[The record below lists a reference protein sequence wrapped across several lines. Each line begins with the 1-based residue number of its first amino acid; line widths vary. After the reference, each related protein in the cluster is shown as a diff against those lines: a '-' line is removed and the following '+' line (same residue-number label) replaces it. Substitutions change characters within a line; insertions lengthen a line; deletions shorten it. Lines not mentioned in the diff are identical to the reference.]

1 MSVGLVRWKALDVL
15 RAIAVTAVLV
25 EHAPFRF
32 SGIAGWTGVDLFF
45 VLSGFLV
52 SGLLFAEHRARG
64 HLRVGR
70 FLIRR
75 ALKIYPAFYA
85 LLALTVLVRLAH
97 AHQVSLAA
105 ALSEGLFVQN
115 YGPRFWMHTW
125 SLAVEEHFYLLLPV
139 GLLWLTRRGG
149 SDVFRPLPLIFL
161 GLAVLLLAGRTA
173 AVLVWRLPFEQVMYP
188 THFRIDAL
196 MCGVTIAYFF
206 HYRRSSLDVALS
218 QPRVRRGL
226 VAVAVVC
233 LLPVVT
239 IPPDAPFILT
249 AGLSLAYLGYAAI
262 LLLTLP
268 GGSPP
273 TERDGWLGA
282 VWNAAAYIGRYSY
295 SIYIWHVPILLWV
308 VVPIL
313 GSRLPLWQQGFGPVV
328 PAFVAVCICGGIAM
342 GKLIEMPT
350 LALRD
355 RRFPRTA
362 VAVPALP
369 SVAVPALP
377 SVEEL
382 PCETSAG
389 PGGTRG

>member
-1 MSVGLVRWKALDVL
+1 MSFDRCRW
-15 RAIAVTAVLV
+15 
-25 EHAPFRF
+25 
-32 SGIAGWTGVDLFF
+32 S
-45 VLSGFLV
+45 
-52 SGLLFAEHRARG
+52 
-64 HLRVGR
+64 
-70 FLIRR
+70 
-75 ALKIYPAFYA
+75 
-85 LLALTVLVRLAH
+85 
-97 AHQVSLAA
+97 
-105 ALSEGLFVQN
+105 
-115 YGPRFWMHTW
+115 FWVW
-125 SLAVEEHFYLLLPV
+125 RSCCWP
-139 GLLWLTRRGG
+139 
-149 SDVFRPLPLIFL
+149 DC
-161 GLAVLLLAGRTA
+161 TA

-206 HYRRSSLDVALS
+206 HYRRSSLDAALS
-218 QPRVRRGL
+218 LPRVRRGL

-273 TERDGWLGA
+273 RERDGWLGP
-282 VWNAAAYIGRYSY
+282 VWNGAAYIGRYSY

-369 SVAVPALP
+369 SVGAASLCRGAALRNISRSRGTARLIAPADRVRPCQPPSERAQTLGGRAERLVLLGETESQRWWRRLLVQERRGRDRRDAVLFRESHREVPVGLARDRGI
-377 SVEEL
+377 VEQL
-382 PCETSAG
+382 KVRAA
-389 PGGTRG
+389 